1 MIQFVLI
8 AIRDM
13 ISSIF
18 LYKYLNLNGLFICVS
33 TMVCLIETTLLQ
45 YIQDHYSV
53 LPFVQFFTLFI
64 IILLFKKRLTFN
76 DILGASL
83 VPELILVIEIG
94 VFTLVKPMKI
104 IGMKPYI
111 LLCYLLSDILIL
123 FTYILISYY
132 ISKTKKM
139 IVLNNRFLLSIWLVS
154 CFVFYLFGE
163 SIILENF
170 TCVSTFCIVIGLL
183 ILSVLLFILLYK
195 TQKENDM
202 QHTLELLN
210 KKEIYLKK
218 NTYMMKKIYMEVS
231 EIEHSNIYSFMYI
244 KWLLQ
249 TQNYD
254 DIKKFLDEN
263 IYKSKKIQQT
273 IHTENQYFNY
283 KINKLLK
290 YIGDRRQDTKIIV
303 SNKDC
308 NFYIDENI
316 LNDVINMI
324 IVYFDASNRNYS
336 LNIDIMQKSN
346 YIIFTIMNDLTEK
359 QYRELNDKLK
369 IVEGQNE
376 IMCRYKEINK
386 YGYIK
391 MLFKV
396 EIL

>member
-1 MIQFVLI
+1 MIQLILI

-33 TMVCLIETTLLQ
+33 TMVCLIETILLQ
-45 YIQDHYSV
+45 YIQDYYSV
-53 LPFVQFFTLFI
+53 FPFVQFFTLFI
-64 IILLFKKRLTFN
+64 IILFFKKRLTIN
-76 DILGASL
+76 SIVGASL
-83 VPELILVIEIG
+83 VPELILAIEIG
-94 VFTLVKPMKI
+94 VFTLLKPMKTMGI
-104 IGMKPYI
+104 KPYI
-111 LLCYLLSDILIL
+111 LLCSLLSDILLL
-123 FTYILISYY
+123 FVCILIIYY
-132 ISKTKKM
+132 ISKTKQV
-139 IVLNNRFLLSIWLVS
+139 IVLNNRFLLSIWIIS

-163 SIILENF
+163 LIILENS
-170 TCVSTFCIVIGLL
+170 TCASAFCIAVGLL

-202 QHTLELLN
+202 QHTLEFLN

-249 TQNYD
+249 TQKYD

-263 IYKSKKIQQT
+263 IYRLQKTQQT
-273 IHTENQYFNY
+273 IHTENQYFDY

-290 YIGDRRQDTKIIV
+290 YISDRRQDTKIIV

-316 LNDVINMI
+316 LNTVINMI
-324 IVYFDASNRNYS
+324 TVCFDASNRNYS

-359 QYRELNDKLK
+359 QYIELNDKLK
-369 IVEGQNE
+369 TVTGQNE
-376 IMCRYKEINK
+376 IMCKYKEINK
-386 YGYIK
+386 YGFIK

>member
-1 MIQFVLI
+1 
-8 AIRDM
+8 
-13 ISSIF
+13 
-18 LYKYLNLNGLFICVS
+18 
-33 TMVCLIETTLLQ
+33 
-45 YIQDHYSV
+45 
-53 LPFVQFFTLFI
+53 
-64 IILLFKKRLTFN
+64 
-76 DILGASL
+76 
-83 VPELILVIEIG
+83 
-94 VFTLVKPMKI
+94 
-104 IGMKPYI
+104 
-111 LLCYLLSDILIL
+111 
-123 FTYILISYY
+123 
-132 ISKTKKM
+132 
-139 IVLNNRFLLSIWLVS
+139 
-154 CFVFYLFGE
+154 
-163 SIILENF
+163 
-170 TCVSTFCIVIGLL
+170 
-183 ILSVLLFILLYK
+183 
-195 TQKENDM
+195 M

-273 IHTENQYFNY
+273 IHTENQYFDY

>member
-273 IHTENQYFNY
+273 IHTENQYFDY

-369 IVEGQNE
+369 N
-376 IMCRYKEINK
+376 C
-386 YGYIK
+386 
-391 MLFKV
+391 
-396 EIL
+396 

>member
-1 MIQFVLI
+1 
-8 AIRDM
+8 
-13 ISSIF
+13 
-18 LYKYLNLNGLFICVS
+18 
-33 TMVCLIETTLLQ
+33 
-45 YIQDHYSV
+45 
-53 LPFVQFFTLFI
+53 
-64 IILLFKKRLTFN
+64 
-76 DILGASL
+76 
-83 VPELILVIEIG
+83 
-94 VFTLVKPMKI
+94 
-104 IGMKPYI
+104 
-111 LLCYLLSDILIL
+111 
-123 FTYILISYY
+123 
-132 ISKTKKM
+132 
-139 IVLNNRFLLSIWLVS
+139 
-154 CFVFYLFGE
+154 
-163 SIILENF
+163 
-170 TCVSTFCIVIGLL
+170 
-183 ILSVLLFILLYK
+183 
-195 TQKENDM
+195 
-202 QHTLELLN
+202 
-210 KKEIYLKK
+210 
-218 NTYMMKKIYMEVS
+218 
-231 EIEHSNIYSFMYI
+231 MYI

-273 IHTENQYFNY
+273 IHTENQYFDY

-308 NFYIDENI
+308 NFYIDANI